1 MNRSVTG
8 LAGRGKLEGAEPH
21 RSAMTQPEPTRA
33 GVQSPATGAG
43 HTPGSAPGPEI
54 PAQVVKFTFFQ
65 VAPEWRRL
73 GGEVKARQRE
83 EFEAVVQKFGD
94 SLLIPTYST
103 VGTRG
108 DADLL
113 LWSIGSKLEDI
124 QALHAALNN
133 TALGGYLRTP
143 VSFLS
148 LTRRSQY
155 IRGHEHAGGHGAEKR
170 IVPGQGKYL
179 IVYPFWKTHEWYQL
193 PFEKRTEL
201 MAEHFKIGHKYP
213 SIKIHTT
220 YSFGLDDPEFT
231 LAFETDDLEPFMKMV
246 EELRGAKQRPYTL
259 RDTPILTAV
268 RTPLADALRMLG

>member
-1 MNRSVTG
+1 MSQGSPTG
-8 LAGRGKLEGAEPH
+8 G
-21 RSAMTQPEPTRA
+21 PEP
-33 GVQSPATGAG
+33 
-43 HTPGSAPGPEI
+43 

-73 GGEVKARQRE
+73 GAEIKSRQRE
-83 EFEAVVQKFGD
+83 EFEGVVRKFND
-94 SLLIPTYST
+94 SLLINTYST
-103 VGTRG
+103 VGTRA
-108 DADLL
+108 DADFLV
-113 LWSIGSKLEDI
+113 WTVASKLEDI
-124 QALHAALNN
+124 QAFHAALNN
-133 TALGGYLRTP
+133 TALGGYLRAT

-148 LTRRSQY
+148 LTRRSKY

-179 IVYPFWKTHEWYQL
+179 VVYPFWKTHDWYQL
-193 PFEKRTEL
+193 AFEKRTEL

-231 LAFETDDLEPFMKMV
+231 LAFEFDDLELFLKMV

-268 RTPLADALRMLG
+268 RAPLGDALRMLG